1 MSAAAIGALIGLVV
15 AAVDW
20 ALLRALSGRVDME
33 ETKLALKAAGLVQF
47 LLLPV
52 IGWFVAPYVIGE

>member
-1 MSAAAIGALIGLVV
+1 MTPAAIGALIGLLL

-20 ALLRALSGRVDME
+20 LLLRSLAGRVDLD
-33 ETKLALKAAGLVQF
+33 ETKTALKTVGLVQF
-47 LLLPV
+47 VALPL

>member
-1 MSAAAIGALIGLVV
+1 MSAAAIGALIGLIV
-15 AAVDW
+15 AAFDW
-20 ALLRALSGRVDME
+20 VLLRSLAGRVDMD
-33 ETKLALKAAGLVQF
+33 ETKLVLKAAGLVQF